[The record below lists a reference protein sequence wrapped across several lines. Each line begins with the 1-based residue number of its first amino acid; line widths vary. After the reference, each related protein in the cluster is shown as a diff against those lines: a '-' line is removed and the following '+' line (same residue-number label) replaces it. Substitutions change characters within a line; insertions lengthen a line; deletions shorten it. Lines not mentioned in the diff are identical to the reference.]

1 MQFTQE
7 NLEQA
12 KASYKMYEKTRK
24 ETVKRLK
31 AKLNPDGTRMYS
43 DEKIQKELAT
53 IDAAMNDVVDKY
65 VMMGGKRED
74 IVETKAVK
82 SSKKNSSKSNDAFL
96 DLMRQAEGLQKKED
110 NDFTATINATKE
122 AVDREIPSTGDYNPK
137 ACFDVIPLPS
147 KGEAYPNKKASLPV
161 AFLTAYDED
170 MIVSPNLYRDNLVL
184 DYIIRAKV
192 MNNEI
197 DPSDLLEG
205 DRDAIV
211 LFLRASGYGNEYPI
225 TATDDK
231 TGVQFDAMVDLSKL
245 KYKEFNLKGDPNGW
259 FEFTLPVSKS
269 VVKFRFPTHRDT
281 VTLKKL
287 EEIEEF
293 RQRKEKIDE
302 MVASIETYLE
312 KENKIEANQKAK
324 VRAAIA
330 ELRKWE
336 EEIPEEDS
344 IDNSHP
350 ITNRFNLLIM
360 SVDGITDKS
369 YILNFVKNM
378 NVRDSTALRKYMTVN
393 EPGIDYNL
401 EINRPES
408 LGGGSMKVF
417 LQLDQFIFLNIPD

>member
-12 KASYKMYEKTRK
+12 KASYQMYEKTKK

-31 AKLNPDGTRMYS
+31 SKLNPDGTRMYS
-43 DEKIQKELAT
+43 DEKIKKELAT
-53 IDAAMNDVVDKY
+53 IEAAMNDVVDKY

-74 IVETKAVK
+74 IVE
-82 SSKKNSSKSNDAFL
+82 KKVSKSTKNNASKVNDAFL
-96 DLMRQAEGLQKKED
+96 DLMKQVEEQQGKEHD
-110 NDFTATINATKE
+110 AFAVTVKATKE

-147 KGEAYPNKKASLPV
+147 KGEGYVNKKASLPV

-245 KYKEFNLKGDPNGW
+245 KYKEFNLKGDANGW
-259 FEFTLPVSKS
+259 FDFTLPVSKS
-269 VVKFRFPTHRDT
+269 VIKFRFPTHRDN

-287 EEIEEF
+287 EDIEEF
-293 RQRKEKIDE
+293 RQRREKIEE
-302 MVASIETYLE
+302 MMTSIENYIG
-312 KENKIEANQKAK
+312 KENKIEASQKSK

-330 ELRKWE
+330 ELRRWK
-336 EEIPEEDS
+336 EEIPEDES

-360 SVDGITDKS
+360 SVDGITDKN
-369 YILNFVKNM
+369 YILDFVRNM
-378 NVRDSTALRKYMTVN
+378 NVKDSTALRKYMTVN

-401 EINRPES
+401 EIARPES